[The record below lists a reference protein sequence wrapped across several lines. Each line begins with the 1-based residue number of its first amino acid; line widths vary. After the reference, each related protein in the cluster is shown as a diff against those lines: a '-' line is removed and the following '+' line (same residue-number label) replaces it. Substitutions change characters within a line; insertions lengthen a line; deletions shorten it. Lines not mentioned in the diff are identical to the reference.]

1 MEYVYCI
8 LIYSNELHCTGTM
21 INFLLKKYTTF
32 CLWISWTH
40 LRLVRV
46 RQRAHLLSFYALS
59 RANMTSFTN
68 RKYCRCRNAAR
79 KCTRHGH
86 RQRARKL
93 DEHLTCRFRDMQADR
108 HVNTERLTWVGFIHG
123 SGSIGL
129 GWVDPWVVLGCVHPW
144 IGLDWVWLGPTK

>member
-1 MEYVYCI
+1 MHFASEVPTEFGILDSQWKFVRTHKLLSDLNFEGKVASAAIDLIISQKIWHRYNGVCSLYCI
-8 LIYSNELHCTGTM
+8 LIYSNELHCTGTV

-93 DEHLTCRFRDMQADR
+93 DEH
-108 HVNTERLTWVGFIHG
+108 
-123 SGSIGL
+123 
-129 GWVDPWVVLGCVHPW
+129 
-144 IGLDWVWLGPTK
+144 